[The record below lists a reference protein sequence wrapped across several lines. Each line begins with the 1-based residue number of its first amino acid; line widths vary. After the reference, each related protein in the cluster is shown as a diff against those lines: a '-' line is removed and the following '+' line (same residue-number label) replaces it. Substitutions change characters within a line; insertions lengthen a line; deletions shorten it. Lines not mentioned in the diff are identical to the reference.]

1 MRFDSI
7 TYSEVRVSNKHVVV
21 EDVHGA
27 REELILG
34 RVVSFGS
41 QVRFLGERRN
51 GGVVELH

>member
-7 TYSEVRVSNKHVVV
+7 THSEVRVSNKHVVV

-27 REELILG
+27 RKELILG

-41 QVRFLGERRN
+41 QVRFLGERWN